1 MRKLGYR
8 IDSHKVGELTFV
20 HIAWNSRLVK
30 KEKVAR
36 IQRGPG
42 LHRFERSKWQHNPTC
57 LTLLASLIWIFCI
70 FVFLHCYHRSKWQRC
85 QTCLKLLAVFCIFV
99 FLYICISVFL
109 YVCISV
115 FLYFCTSIFLYFCIS
130 VFLYFC
136 FLKPILL

>member
-1 MRKLGYR
+1 MRELGYR
-8 IDSHKVGELTFV
+8 IDSRKVGELTFV

-57 LTLLASLIWIFCI
+57 LTLLASLLW
-70 FVFLHCYHRSKWQRC
+70 
-85 QTCLKLLAVFCIFV
+85 
-99 FLYICISVFL
+99 
-109 YVCISV
+109 
-115 FLYFCTSIFLYFCIS
+115 

-136 FLKPILL
+136 FFALLSKIKVASLTNLPDLACCVFLESRFFIFLFLYILISLFHYFLISLFPYCPQSFSGGGLYSK